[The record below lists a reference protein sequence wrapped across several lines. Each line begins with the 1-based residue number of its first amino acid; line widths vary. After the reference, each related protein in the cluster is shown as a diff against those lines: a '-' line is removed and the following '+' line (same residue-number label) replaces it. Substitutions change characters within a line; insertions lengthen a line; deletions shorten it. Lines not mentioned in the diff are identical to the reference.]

1 MYGLISA
8 DREWGSGKE
17 QRSYNMS
24 GGPSLAP
31 HLRTGEPL
39 LSISANIAHVIFT
52 MLVIINRISIY
63 CALHALK
70 KHSSFNALPRVSFF
84 KLSLE
89 DFRRLRSFYIYIEL
103 HRKNKRISLIRN
115 HISSF

>member
-31 HLRTGEPL
+31 HLRTGEPALVHLCKHCARDFYNASDNQSDKYL
-39 LSISANIAHVIFT
+39 LCIARFKKTLILQRPSASVIF
-52 MLVIINRISIY
+52 
-63 CALHALK
+63 
-70 KHSSFNALPRVSFF
+70 
-84 KLSLE
+84 
-89 DFRRLRSFYIYIEL
+89 
-103 HRKNKRISLIRN
+103 
-115 HISSF
+115 